1 MGQFALLGARRF
13 GPFFWTQFLGA
24 LNDNLFKNAL
34 VILFAF
40 QVSGA
45 VFSTNT
51 LVNLSTGLLTLPFFL
66 FSATAG
72 QLADKV
78 EKSRIIRVVKLF
90 EIAIMLLGA
99 LGLHLHSVPLLLG
112 VVFLMGT
119 HSAVFGPVKYSI
131 LPQHLHQD
139 ELVGGNALVQMGT
152 FAAILLGT
160 ILGGALVKLGG
171 ETAVSATVLA
181 LAGAGWLASRGVPPA
196 PAPAADLRLDW
207 NPVRETLRIVGFA
220 RENRT
225 VFLSILGISWFW
237 FYGALFLAQFPGLT
251 RHVLGGDE
259 WVATLL
265 LVVFSVG
272 VALGC
277 MLCERLS
284 NRTVELGLVP
294 FGSIGLSLFALD
306 LFFAT
311 RGLVPAGTPLGV
323 LALLGRLRHWRV
335 LAHPGPIGALRRLFI
350 LPPPPPL

>member
-1 MGQFALLGARRF
+1 MPPASTSGQNGTIKRDEARERMGQFALLGARRF

-51 LVNLSTGLLTLPFFL
+51 LGNLSTGLLRLPFFL

-131 LPQHLHQD
+131 LPQHLRDD

-152 FAAILLGT
+152 FVAILLGT
-160 ILGGALVKLGG
+160 ILGGWLVSRRWG
-171 ETAVSATVLA
+171 ETLVSAAVLTLA
-181 LAGAGWLASRGVPPA
+181 LCGWLASRAVPPA
-196 PAPAADLRLDW
+196 PA
-207 NPVRETLRIVGFA
+207 
-220 RENRT
+220 
-225 VFLSILGISWFW
+225 
-237 FYGALFLAQFPGLT
+237 Q
-251 RHVLGGDE
+251 
-259 WVATLL
+259 
-265 LVVFSVG
+265 
-272 VALGC
+272 
-277 MLCERLS
+277 
-284 NRTVELGLVP
+284 
-294 FGSIGLSLFALD
+294 
-306 LFFAT
+306 
-311 RGLVPAGTPLGV
+311 
-323 LALLGRLRHWRV
+323 
-335 LAHPGPIGALRRLFI
+335 
-350 LPPPPPL
+350 